1 MIYEIIQTHSGADAH
16 FMIKDHENHLLG
28 AIDYHK
34 QVFKISLGD
43 QDFELRRGYSDALTE
58 KHEVKKAPYIIY
70 EHHKD
75 AGALYESTMFDD
87 QLIFD
92 QVLYHGHLYSLFAI
106 HFSSRDMAL
115 NIFEGSTQVGQL
127 ELERQLTKDEMY
139 TFHLYVQDE
148 DDTLKASIF
157 SIMYY
162 YMRYKAKPH
171 QDHIYKS
178 DEARDYAYSKYDP
191 QFIATLSTK

>member
-1 MIYEIIQTHSGADAH
+1 
-16 FMIKDHENHLLG
+16 
-28 AIDYHK
+28 
-34 QVFKISLGD
+34 
-43 QDFELRRGYSDALTE
+43 
-58 KHEVKKAPYIIY
+58 
-70 EHHKD
+70 
-75 AGALYESTMFDD
+75 
-87 QLIFD
+87 
-92 QVLYHGHLYSLFAI
+92 
-106 HFSSRDMAL
+106 
-115 NIFEGSTQVGQL
+115 
-127 ELERQLTKDEMY
+127 MY